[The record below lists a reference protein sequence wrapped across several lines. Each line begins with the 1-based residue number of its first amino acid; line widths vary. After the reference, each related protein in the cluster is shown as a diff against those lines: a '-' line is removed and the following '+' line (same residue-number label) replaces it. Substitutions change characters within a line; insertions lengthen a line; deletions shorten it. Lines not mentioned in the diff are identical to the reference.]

1 MGDGLVLAPTACP
14 ATMSLSSLGQ
24 DHGDFAGS
32 HSALFTSCVTTPLR
46 QCREKR
52 SPVFRPHSPL
62 RLSGCTRSEAAVRAC
77 LLCTTAVSGAL
88 QGVGVESHSR
98 LTEDLGTTHT
108 SHTSTTLMTPITSSP
123 PPPSL
128 SLTLSLCP
136 GIDRLPV
143 TSPSPGSCL
152 RLSLS
157 NRTTFV
163 GCLLEGVERLPAVLC
178 PQSNICH
185 SMQSPDPRP
194 RARSHLSIF
203 LSPLLAGCSSRQH
216 QISHSHQLNA
226 MFLSSTVCRWQR
238 CSIPR
243 TPGRTVRVDS
253 TPTSACPRGW

>member
-1 MGDGLVLAPTACP
+1 MSRNNVPLEPRSRPRGLRWIALCAVHLLCHNAMITSVSGEAFAGVQTPLP
-14 ATMSLSSLGQ
+14 AT
-24 DHGDFAGS
+24 A
-32 HSALFTSCVTTPLR
+32 
-46 QCREKR
+46 
-52 SPVFRPHSPL
+52 L
-62 RLSGCTRSEAAVRAC
+62 RLYTVGGSGPSVPAVYNGSVGLPPGGGSGITLPLDRRSWYDTHIAHINN
-77 LLCTTAVSGAL
+77 
-88 QGVGVESHSR
+88 SH
-98 LTEDLGTTHT
+98 DTHYV
-108 SHTSTTLMTPITSSP
+108 ITS
-123 PPPSL
+123 PSL
-128 SLTLSLCP
+128 SLSDSLCP

-143 TSPSPGSCL
+143 TSSSPGSCL

-178 PQSNICH
+178 PQSDICH

-216 QISHSHQLNA
+216 QISPSHQLNA